1 MGIYKKSTQKE
12 LAWEYL
18 KFITLDPDYSR
29 QYAIDKS
36 DFPALVSV
44 EDELVESYSD
54 TWCGGQN
61 TFAFFK
67 EEAGKINASLVTKD
81 DDTINNLLLQ
91 HAELYAQGEV
101 TKEEALE
108 QFKKDVAN
116 AYQSI
121 TVE

>member
-61 TFAFFK
+61 TFAFSK
-67 EEAGKINASLVTKD
+67 RKPVK
-81 DDTINNLLLQ
+81 
-91 HAELYAQGEV
+91 
-101 TKEEALE
+101 
-108 QFKKDVAN
+108 
-116 AYQSI
+116 
-121 TVE
+121 